1 MNKNTYED
9 HLKYIKMIEQGY
21 SIDYICKHRS
31 ISHKDLEVLWH
42 RYQKDGPSGLV
53 KKVRRLKDGKTRE
66 MILREIDA
74 KCLTLH
80 LAAAKYDVSVNTI
93 IRWRRIAEKGGY
105 EALYRGLSETYS
117 AILMGRPKK
126 KKLEEMTEL
135 ERALYENERLRAE
148 NALLKKVKALIEERE
163 AQLRNIGRKPSKN

>member
-9 HLKYIKMIEQGY
+9 HLKYIKMIKQGY